1 MKTIPVRRLAQAGVI
16 TVCAVTALAAC
27 GSSSRS
33 YNVSGAP
40 GGDSATCTRLVD
52 KAPQKAGGHGRE
64 DSDPKGT
71 AVWGDGDVILRCG
84 NISDVPESAP
94 CTSVKGVDW
103 VVNEKKSRDG
113 MKTVLSYGRAPAA
126 EIAVSERVKD
136 KDTVIRELSTAVSAL
151 TKQKACADAK
161 RG

>member
-1 MKTIPVRRLAQAGVI
+1 MKTTPVRRLTQAGVI
-16 TVCAVTALAAC
+16 TVCVAALAAC
-27 GSSSRS
+27 GTSSRS

-40 GGDSATCTRLVD
+40 GGDSAACSRLMD
-52 KAPQKAGGHGRE
+52 KAPQRVGGHGRE
-64 DSDPKGT
+64 DSGPKGT

-94 CTSVKGVDW
+94 CTSVDGVDW
-103 VVNEKKSRDG
+103 VVNEKKSQDG
-113 MKTVLSYGRAPAA
+113 KKTVLSYGRAPTA

-136 KDTVIRELSTAVSAL
+136 KDAVVRELSAAVSGLA
-151 TKQKACADAK
+151 KQKACTE